1 MKKLGLAVFCLFF
14 SLAISSVASAD
25 SLYSRSW
32 QIVSN
37 LKEEVKSN
45 SNDPGMIWNPANPE
59 YLLRKAADSQKNSRC
74 TEVRLTIL
82 GALDKSFCINFFIN

>member
-37 LKEEVKSN
+37 LEEEVKSN

-59 YLLRKAADSQKNSRC
+59 YLLRNGCR
-74 TEVRLTIL
+74 
-82 GALDKSFCINFFIN
+82 